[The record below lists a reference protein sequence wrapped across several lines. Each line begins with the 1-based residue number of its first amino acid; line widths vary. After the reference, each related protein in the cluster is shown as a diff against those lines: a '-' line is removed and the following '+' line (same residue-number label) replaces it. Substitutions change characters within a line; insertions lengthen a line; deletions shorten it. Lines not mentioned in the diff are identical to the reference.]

1 MSKNR
6 NETRK
11 IELVET
17 DNIARSL
24 DRLTD
29 GTFNDSRWRRALY
42 HAVCMTNSGNHSMR
56 AKIREALELP

>member
-24 DRLTD
+24 DRLYD
-29 GTFNDSRWRRALY
+29 GYSEYRWRRALY
-42 HAVCMTNSGNHSMR
+42 HAITMTNVGDHDMR
-56 AKIREALELP
+56 VKIREALELP

>member
-1 MSKNR
+1 MSKNC

-24 DRLTD
+24 DRLGEQYD
-29 GTFNDSRWRRALY
+29 ALRWRRALY
-42 HAVCMTNSGNHSMR
+42 HAMCMTNVGSHDICM
-56 AKIREALELP
+56 KIREALELP

>member
-24 DRLTD
+24 DRLKD
-29 GTFNDSRWRRALY
+29 GFNDDRLKRALY
-42 HAVCMTNSGNHSMR
+42 HALDMTRVGSHLTR
-56 AKIREALELP
+56 KAIREALELP

>member
-6 NETRK
+6 SETRK

-24 DRLTD
+24 DRMCVPYRGD
-29 GTFNDSRWRRALY
+29 RWKRALY
-42 HAVCMTNSGNHSMR
+42 HALAMSKAGDRSVVE
-56 AKIREALELP
+56 KIRLALELP

>member
-24 DRLTD
+24 DRLCTPFSSD
-29 GTFNDSRWRRALY
+29 RWRRALY
-42 HAVCMTNSGNHSMR
+42 HALAMSNITNR
-56 AKIREALELP
+56 EILEKIRIALSLP